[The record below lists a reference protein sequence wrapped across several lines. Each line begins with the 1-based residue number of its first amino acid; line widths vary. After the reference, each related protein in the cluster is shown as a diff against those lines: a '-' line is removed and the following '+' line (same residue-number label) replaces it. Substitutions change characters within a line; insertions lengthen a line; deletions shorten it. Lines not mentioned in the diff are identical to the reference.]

1 MFQKGQSGN
10 PGGRPKQDPL
20 LKDLARKK
28 TKIALGTLEEI
39 CKGKKFPAAARVMAA
54 IALLDRGYGKPM
66 QAVDLTNQDGSLA
79 DIFAKAV
86 RQANGVA
93 PVEAPEP
100 ADSSSTQ
107 H

>member
-66 QAVDLTNQDGSLA
+66 QAVDLSNQDGSLA
-79 DIFAKAV
+79 DLFQAAV
-86 RQANGVA
+86 MSANGVA
-93 PVEAPEP
+93 PVEAPDP
-100 ADSSSTQ
+100 TGAGSTQ